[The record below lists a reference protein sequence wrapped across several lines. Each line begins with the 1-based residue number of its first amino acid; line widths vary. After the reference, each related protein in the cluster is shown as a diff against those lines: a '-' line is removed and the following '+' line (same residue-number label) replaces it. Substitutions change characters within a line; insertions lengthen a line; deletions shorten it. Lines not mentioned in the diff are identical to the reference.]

1 MNKRQN
7 LIPRLLLILILL
19 PFSEAFGQE
28 FSKSSIKIGLAAGV
42 SSGYY
47 MDGLGLVYTI
57 GYQKEIW
64 KDRFRFN
71 PNLSIGNYSSKMFSD
86 GRDQYFNSINIEAN
100 FYYDIVK
107 VNSFSLVVGC
117 GTMINNSKG
126 LLGTG
131 GMDIPTSPQSSEY
144 FSKYHLGG
152 NLSGGFRINSPNKRT
167 AINILPINIHF
178 GNQLTELNA
187 KIEIDIKL

>member
-1 MNKRQN
+1 M
-7 LIPRLLLILILL
+7 
-19 PFSEAFGQE
+19 PFCETFGQE
-28 FSKSSIKIGLAAGV
+28 FSKSSIKIGLGAGV

-47 MDGLGLVYTI
+47 MDGLGFVYTI

-71 PNLSIGNYSSKMFSD
+71 PNFSIGNYSSKRFSD
-86 GRDQYFNSINIEAN
+86 GRDQCFNSLNLGVN
-100 FYYDIVK
+100 LYCDIAK

-117 GTMINNSKG
+117 GTMINSSKG

-131 GMDIPTSPQSSEY
+131 GMDISTSPQSSEY

-152 NLSGGFRINSPNKRT
+152 NLAGGFRINSPNKRT

>member
-1 MNKRQN
+1 MSKRQN
-7 LIPRLLLILILL
+7 LIPRQLLILILL

-28 FSKSSIKIGLAAGV
+28 FSKSSIKIGLGAGV

-64 KDRFRFN
+64 KDRFRLN

-86 GRDQYFNSINIEAN
+86 GRDQYFNSINLEAN
-100 FYYDIVK
+100 FFYDIVK
-107 VNSFSLVVGC
+107 VNSSSLVIGC

-131 GMDIPTSPQSSEY
+131 GMHQTSPQSSEY

-152 NLSGGFRINSPNKRT
+152 NLSFGFRINSPYKRT

-178 GNQLTELNA
+178 GNQITELNA

>member
-1 MNKRQN
+1 MTKRKN
-7 LIPRLLLILILL
+7 LISRLILL
-19 PFSEAFGQE
+19 LFLLAFGETYGQE
-28 FSKSSIKIGLAAGV
+28 FSKSSIKIGLGAGV

-64 KDRFRFN
+64 KDRLRFN
-71 PNLSIGNYSSKMFSD
+71 PNFSIGNYSSKMFSD
-86 GRDQYFNSINIEAN
+86 GRDQCFNSINLEAN
-100 FYYDIVK
+100 LYYDIAK
-107 VNSFSLVVGC
+107 LNSFSLVIGC

-131 GMDIPTSPQSSEY
+131 GMDASTSPQSSEY
-144 FSKYHLGG
+144 FSKYYLGG

-167 AINILPINIHF
+167 AINIFPINIHF
-178 GNQLTELNA
+178 AKELTELNV
-187 KIEIDIKL
+187 KIEVDIKL

>member
-1 MNKRQN
+1 MFKTRN
-7 LIPRLLLILILL
+7 LIPHLLLILFLL
-19 PFSEAFGQE
+19 PFSDTIGQE
-28 FSKSSIKIGLAAGV
+28 FSKSSIKIGLGAGV

-71 PNLSIGNYSSKMFSD
+71 PNFNIGNYSSKRFGD
-86 GRDQYFNSINIEAN
+86 GRDQYFSSINLEAN
-100 FYYDIVK
+100 LYWDIVK

-117 GTMINNSKG
+117 GTMINRSKG

-131 GMDIPTSPQSSEY
+131 GKDAPSNTQSSEY

-152 NLSGGFRINSPNKRT
+152 NLAGGFRINSPNKRT
-167 AINILPINIHF
+167 AITILPINIHF
-178 GNQLTELNA
+178 GKLLTELNA